1 LPIRLEIKGGGF
13 IDQLSD
19 ATWGSSKNPTKNATI
34 KYGQFKQE
42 EQQVIQEEQEQKSGI
57 DA

>member
-1 LPIRLEIKGGGF
+1 MPLGAHPRI
-13 IDQLSD
+13 QQ
-19 ATWGSSKNPTKNATI
+19 KNATI